1 MTRLHHYLGRLYDII
16 LSRQEIAIEELD
28 ILDRSDAPGH
38 TSEFYARLRF
48 PDNSQLQVVERLIVE
63 RYTITKARYAYHY
76 QRADGTTIFRYDNVP
91 HHPELKTYPHHK
103 HVGDTV
109 VASRPPDLGEV
120 LREIDGVLFAA

>member
-16 LSRQEIAIEELD
+16 VSRQEITIEEFD
-28 ILDRSDAPGH
+28 ILDRSDGPGQ

-48 PDNSQLQVVERLIVE
+48 PDHSRLQVVERLIVE
-63 RYTITKARYAYHY
+63 RYTITKTRYAYHY
-76 QRADGTTIFRYDNVP
+76 QRADETAIFRYDNVP

-120 LREIDGVLFAA
+120 LRESDGVLSTA